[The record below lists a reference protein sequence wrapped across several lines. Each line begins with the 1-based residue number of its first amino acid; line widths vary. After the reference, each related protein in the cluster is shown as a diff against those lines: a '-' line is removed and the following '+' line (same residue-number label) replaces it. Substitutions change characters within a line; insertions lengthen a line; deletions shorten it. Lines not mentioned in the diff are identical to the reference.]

1 MVPLKP
7 SPEILA
13 LAQALVDQ
21 LGVDDRRDLLS
32 RWMAHDLAAKMIAAE
47 APDASADV
55 QAACAEAVKALWAR
69 RAEFPDG
76 KRPFEDLEGLADVVR
91 RLHPEGSRS
100 AYFRRTEASEGES
113 DPWLAAA
120 ENFDRGARVLILTCL
135 KEAAV
140 RSGRK
145 AGEWAQLAESA
156 GLDARE
162 IAFVRIMMGE
172 AAEPD
177 AAKLREAERLKGLLE
192 TLAAFRKT
200 AAAAAKEF
208 RAQLIALEPIP
219 RKRSTPAVRLNR
231 GPRSPR
237 R

>member
-47 APDASADV
+47 TPDASADV

-91 RLHPEGSRS
+91 RLDPEGRQS
-100 AYFRRTEASEGES
+100 AYFRRTGTSEGES

-120 ENFDRGARVLILTCL
+120 ENFDRGARALILTCL

-172 AAEPD
+172 VAEPD

-192 TLAAFRKT
+192 TLALFRKT

-208 RAQLIALEPIP
+208 RAQLAALEPLP

>member
-1 MVPLKP
+1 MKP

-91 RLHPEGSRS
+91 RLDPEGVSPPILGGPEPR
-100 AYFRRTEASEGES
+100 GES
-113 DPWLAAA
+113 PIRGSPPPRIWTVGLA
-120 ENFDRGARVLILTCL
+120 
-135 KEAAV
+135 
-140 RSGRK
+140 RS
-145 AGEWAQLAESA
+145 
-156 GLDARE
+156 
-162 IAFVRIMMGE
+162 F
-172 AAEPD
+172 
-177 AAKLREAERLKGLLE
+177 
-192 TLAAFRKT
+192 
-200 AAAAAKEF
+200 
-208 RAQLIALEPIP
+208 
-219 RKRSTPAVRLNR
+219 
-231 GPRSPR
+231 
-237 R
+237 

>member
-1 MVPLKP
+1 MKP

-55 QAACAEAVKALWAR
+55 QATCAEAVKALWAR

-91 RLHPEGSRS
+91 RLDPEGSQS
-100 AYFRRTEASEGES
+100 AYFRRTGASEGES

-120 ENFDRGARVLILTCL
+120 ESFDRGARVLILTCL
-135 KEAAV
+135 NEAAV

-162 IAFVRIMMGE
+162 IAFVRIILGE

-177 AAKLREAERLKGLLE
+177 TPKLREAERLEGLLE
-192 TLAAFRKT
+192 TLALFRKT

-208 RAQLIALEPIP
+208 RAQLAALEPLA

>member
-1 MVPLKP
+1 MGPLKP

-13 LAQALVDQ
+13 LAQALVEQ

-55 QAACAEAVKALWAR
+55 EAACAEAVKALWAR

-91 RLHPEGSRS
+91 RLDPERS
-100 AYFRRTEASEGES
+100 QPAYFRRTEASEGQS

-120 ENFDRGARVLILTCL
+120 EHFDRGARVLVLTCL

-145 AGEWAQLAESA
+145 AGEWAHLAESA

-162 IAFVRIMMGE
+162 IAFVRIIMGE

-208 RAQLIALEPIP
+208 RAQLAALEPLP
-219 RKRSTPAVRLNR
+219 RQRSTPAVRLNR